1 MKKRLQKKKVL
12 IWRRLWAGKN
22 YRYRGFL
29 ALALGHQ
36 TQPDQT
42 RRKLRF
48 EPPILV
54 ARFVTMFLFC
64 FAVFLLLRLR
74 REDKQIG
81 L

>member
-1 MKKRLQKKKVL
+1 MEASV
-12 IWRRLWAGKN
+12 AGKN
-22 YRYRGFL
+22 YRYGGFL

-36 TQPDQT
+36 MQPDQT

-64 FAVFLLLRLR
+64 FAVFLLFLLRLR